1 MDNKVACKYC
11 GEMIDPDAGYCP
23 VCGAVNKDLFR
34 HDPNKEYCKFCGSE
48 LSGNETFCL
57 VCGTPVRRVLA
68 GNGTKRSSI
77 DDIVPDL
84 KKKEGTEIPKP
95 ENEDL
100 QAASDDERG
109 AGKEEEPLNF
119 LEKAARKQQQYA
131 RREEELEQRRIEETR
146 AFNEEKEKLRVSATQ
161 AYGDARQTTQTYG
174 AGRQTTQTYGAGRQ
188 ATQTYGAN
196 VSPDKAVSQT
206 TKSYESASSQQ
217 EDADYERL
225 KSQAE
230 EAGVSVE
237 EMRLFEQVKANF
249 ETENETYPDDY
260 NDINMVDATKDF
272 YSNFYHFDLSDDD
285 AKQILLDSG
294 LKESN
299 L

>member
-131 RREEELEQRRIEETR
+131 RREEEL
-146 AFNEEKEKLRVSATQ
+146 
-161 AYGDARQTTQTYG
+161 
-174 AGRQTTQTYGAGRQ
+174 
-188 ATQTYGAN
+188 
-196 VSPDKAVSQT
+196 
-206 TKSYESASSQQ
+206 
-217 EDADYERL
+217 
-225 KSQAE
+225 
-230 EAGVSVE
+230 
-237 EMRLFEQVKANF
+237 
-249 ETENETYPDDY
+249 
-260 NDINMVDATKDF
+260 
-272 YSNFYHFDLSDDD
+272 
-285 AKQILLDSG
+285 
-294 LKESN
+294 
-299 L
+299 